1 MAKTEATKAAPKA
14 GAKGITKPT
23 ARTAKAP
30 KKSPA
35 EAALSAGTD
44 RGRMIEVTGEVVSD
58 KMDKTI
64 SVLIFRLIRHKKYG
78 KFMRRSSVFKAHDEK
93 NVAKIGDTV
102 RIYQTRPISKTKR
115 WALGEVIKA
124 ATVTE
129 GVEV

>member
-1 MAKTEATKAAPKA
+1 MAKTTATKKAAAPKA
-14 GAKGITKPT
+14 
-23 ARTAKAP
+23 P
-30 KKSPA
+30 KK
-35 EAALSAGTD
+35 AAAAATTED
-44 RGRMIEVTGEVVSD
+44 APRGRRIEVTGEVVSD

-64 SVLIFRLIRHKKYG
+64 SVLIYRLVRHKKYG

-102 RIYQTRPISKTKR
+102 RIVQTRPLSKTKR
-115 WALGEVIKA
+115 WALAEVVKA